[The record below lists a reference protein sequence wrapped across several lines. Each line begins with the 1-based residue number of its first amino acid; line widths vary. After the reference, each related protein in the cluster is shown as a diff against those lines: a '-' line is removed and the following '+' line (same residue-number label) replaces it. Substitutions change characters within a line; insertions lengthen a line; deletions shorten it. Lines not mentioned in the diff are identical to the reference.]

1 MGILDSIKRDI
12 KAARARDPAATSD
25 LEVVLT
31 YPGFH
36 ARQIHRLAHSLH
48 NRGLRVSARLVSH
61 FGRAV
66 TGIEIHPGARIG
78 EKFFID
84 HGMGVVIG
92 ETAIIEDNVHLF
104 QGVTLGGTSTRRAKR
119 HPTLARNVV
128 VGAGAKVIGDV
139 TIGENAK
146 IGAGSVVV
154 TNVPPNATVVGVPG
168 HVVAF
173 ADPGDDTVLR
183 LPDPEWDIIKSLET
197 RIAELESRIAEL
209 EKKPKRERAPAAV
222 EGEGA

>member
-1 MGILDSIKRDI
+1 MGFLDSVRRDI
-12 KAARARDPAATSD
+12 KAARERDPAATSD

-36 ARQIHRLAHSLH
+36 ARQIHRLAHTLH
-48 NRGLRVSARLVSH
+48 GRGLRVPARLVSH

-92 ETAIIEDNVHLF
+92 ETAIIGDNVHLF

-154 TNVPPNATVVGVPG
+154 TNVPANATVVGVPG

-183 LPDPEWDIIKSLET
+183 LPDPEWDIIKSLEM
-197 RIAELESRIAEL
+197 RIAELESRIAQL
-209 EKKPKRERAPAAV
+209 ERRPEGEKTPASV
-222 EGEGA
+222 EGEQ

>member
-1 MGILDSIKRDI
+1 MGFLDSVRRDI
-12 KAARARDPAATSD
+12 KAARERDPAATSD

-48 NRGLRVSARLVSH
+48 QRGLRVPARLVSH

-92 ETAIIEDNVHLF
+92 ETAIIGDNVHLF

-154 TNVPPNATVVGVPG
+154 TNVPANATVVGVPG

-197 RIAELESRIAEL
+197 RIAELESRIARL
-209 EKKPKRERAPAAV
+209 EKRPEEVQP
-222 EGEGA
+222 

>member
-1 MGILDSIKRDI
+1 MGFLDSVRRDI
-12 KAARARDPAATSD
+12 KAARERDPAATSD

-48 NRGLRVSARLVSH
+48 QRGFRVPARLVSH
-61 FGRAV
+61 FARAV

-92 ETAIIEDNVHLF
+92 ETAIIGDNVHLF

-173 ADPGDDTVLR
+173 VDPGDDTVLR

-197 RIAELESRIAEL
+197 RIAELESRIAQL
-209 EKKPKRERAPAAV
+209 EKRPEEVQP
-222 EGEGA
+222 